1 MSISTCI
8 ETITPEIAK
17 EYLSHNTANRNLRG
31 RILETMV
38 RDMKGGNWK
47 LTHQGIAFDSK
58 GNLVDGQHRLT
69 AIALSGVTVQ
79 MMVTRN
85 VDDDAIMNIDTGAG
99 RTVCDA
105 LKIIATK
112 TGEDDPAIRHK
123 GVIAAIRTL
132 VYCGYNSNTK
142 LSTEEVMVFM
152 DKMDE
157 QIHAVYKICLTRG
170 KPSNGSVNA
179 AVLAALL
186 CGESVDS
193 LRKFMSVFLL
203 GDTKDCNELNTGA
216 AFRLATVLM
225 DAKIRHI
232 SLSKDKIYRLTE
244 NAIWQFLHG
253 TETRLL
259 REAKQHRYPVDILI
273 KSIIGGK
280 K

>member
-1 MSISTCI
+1 MEVTTQI

-31 RILETMV
+31 RTLETMV
-38 RDMKGGNWK
+38 RDMKCGNWK
-47 LTHQGIAFDSK
+47 LTHQGIAFDSS

-69 AIALSGVTVQ
+69 AVALSGVTVR

-85 VDDDAIMNIDTGAG
+85 VEDDAIMNIDTGMG
-99 RTVCDA
+99 RTVGDA
-105 LKIIATK
+105 LKIIAVK

-123 GVIAAIRTL
+123 GVIAAIRSL
-132 VYCGYNSNTK
+132 IYCGYNTNTK
-142 LSTEEVMVFM
+142 LSNDEVMVFM
-152 DKMDE
+152 DRMDK
-157 QIHAVYKICLTRG
+157 QIHDVYKICLTRG

-186 CGESVDS
+186 CGENVDN
-193 LRKFMSVFLL
+193 LKKFMSVFLL
-203 GDTKDCNELNTGA
+203 GDTKDCNDLNTGA
-216 AFRLATVLM
+216 AFRLATILM

-232 SLSKDKIYRLTE
+232 SMSKDKIYRLTE

-273 KSIIGGK
+273 KSILGGK
-280 K
+280 